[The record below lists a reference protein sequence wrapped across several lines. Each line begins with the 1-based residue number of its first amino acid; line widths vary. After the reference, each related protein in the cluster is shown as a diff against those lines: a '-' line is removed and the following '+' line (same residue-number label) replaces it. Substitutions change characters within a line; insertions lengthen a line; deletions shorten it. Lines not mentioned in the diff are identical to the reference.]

1 MRMKDRITKLEHQ
14 PPAEVQ
20 TEWKLVTTI
29 GGQGP
34 ITKLVNTS
42 TGDEV
47 TDASAVHEYSQKIKD
62 SAKRGHIPVITV
74 IMGKSQPMELGNG
87 ES

>member
-29 GGQGP
+29 GGQVP
-34 ITKLVNTS
+34 STKLVNTS

-47 TDASAVHEYSQKIKD
+47 TDASAVHEYSQQVKD
-62 SAKRGHIPVITV
+62 SAKRGDVPVIVVT
-74 IMGKSQPMELGNG
+74 IGCPQPMELGNG